1 MPDTYGGTIMAPTG
15 VKKESSNTTDNGKFE
30 RLIADRHHADD
41 VLMEEYKQLNDRYTK
56 LETRADKLAKE
67 NDQLKTELVN
77 MVRSLEL
84 ASRIDGM
91 TGLANRR
98 DIMEK
103 IEREATRSFR
113 HQHPFTILLI
123 NVDDF
128 KKVNDTYGYNSGDDV
143 LVEIT
148 RVLRSCV
155 RNEDICARWGGEE
168 FMILLPETSA
178 EKSLTVANKILE
190 SMAMTEFKANKPG
203 IRITVSIGICEND
216 PTQSVYECVARVD
229 QALQMAK
236 KGGKNRHSIAV

>member
-1 MPDTYGGTIMAPTG
+1 MAPTSG
-15 VKKESSNTTDNGKFE
+15 KKDSSSVTDAGRFE
-30 RLIADRHHADD
+30 QLIADRHHADD
-41 VLMEEYKQLNDRYTK
+41 ALLVEFRQLIDIHKR
-56 LETRADKLAKE
+56 LETRAEKLAKE
-67 NDQLKTELVN
+67 NEQFKTELVN

-103 IEREATRSFR
+103 IEREATRSHR

-123 NVDDF
+123 DIDDF
-128 KKVNDTYGYNSGDDV
+128 KDVNDRHGYNSGDDV
-143 LVEIT
+143 LVEVS

-155 RNEDICARWGGEE
+155 RNEDVCARWGGEE
-168 FMILLPETSA
+168 FLMLLPETSA
-178 EKSLTVANKILE
+178 ESSLIVANKVLE
-190 SMAMTEFKANKPG
+190 AVGMTEFKANKPG

-216 PTQSVYECVARVD
+216 PAQSVYNCISRVD

-236 KGGKNRHSIAV
+236 KGGKNRHCIAA